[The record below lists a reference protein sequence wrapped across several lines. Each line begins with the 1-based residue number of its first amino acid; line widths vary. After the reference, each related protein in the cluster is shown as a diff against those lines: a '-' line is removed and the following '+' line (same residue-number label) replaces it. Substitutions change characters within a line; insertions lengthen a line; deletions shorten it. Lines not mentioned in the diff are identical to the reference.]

1 MSPKRYAEGTAATV
15 ANSQA
20 EIHRTLERFGVEN
33 VTDTIAK
40 GRHRDTDQTVEV
52 WRLHFEYDG
61 RQVRFDMDALDGSR
75 QQVRER
81 YRALLLH
88 IKSQCVAVTSG
99 FLKPEHAFLMDTLV
113 PVERNGFVE
122 VVPASEIV
130 GPMLEHAYRTG
141 VPLPPLLPNRTR
153 D

>member
-1 MSPKRYAEGTAATV
+1 MSPKRYAEGTATTV
-15 ANSQA
+15 EKSQA
-20 EIHRTLERFGVEN
+20 EIRRTLERFGVES
-33 VTDTIAK
+33 VTETTAK
-40 GRHRDTDQTVEV
+40 GLRRDTDRRVDV
-52 WRLHFEYDG
+52 WRLQFEYDG

-88 IKSQCVAVTSG
+88 IKSQCVAVASG
-99 FLKPEHAFLMDTLV
+99 FAKPEHAFLVDTLV

-122 VVPASEIV
+122 AVPASEIV

-141 VPLPPLLPNRTR
+141 KPPSTLAQSLQ
-153 D
+153 